1 MIDPMSTCA
10 TDFEKSKAFYD
21 AVLEHL
27 GASLQ
32 MERVASWDEELPER
46 PIYHPDYYGGFLLD
60 PDGNN
65 AEAVCHAPPAG

>member
-1 MIDPMSTCA
+1 MSTYA

-21 AVLEHL
+21 AVPEPL

-32 MERVASWDEELPER
+32 MERVASWDEEFPER
-46 PIYHPDYYGGFLLD
+46 RIYHPNYCGGFLLD

-65 AEAVCHAPPAG
+65 VEAVCHAPPAG